1 MVMTPSDMN
10 DLLELRMRV
19 FVTGAS
25 GHIASAVIPELLNHG
40 HEVMGLARSDASP
53 GGVAA
58 LGAEVRRGDLDDLDG
73 LAAAA
78 GEADGVIHLA
88 FKHEA
93 MRTGAFMGAIDADM
107 AAHQAIGN
115 ALVGSGKPFVSTGG
129 TLMLAMAGI
138 TGRSGTEDDQSEGG
152 PRTDAANYTIALSRR
167 GVRSSVVRLAPMVH
181 SDLDHGGFTHALIG
195 FARESGAAAY
205 TGDGSNVW
213 PAANTYDIG
222 VLYRLALEKAPAGS
236 TLHGVGDTGIP
247 RKVIAETIAGK
258 LGIET
263 KSITDDQAPQYL
275 GFLAAFAGLDNP
287 TSNDRTR
294 ELLGW
299 EPTHPGWVEDLETG
313 HYFATAARGRT
324 PHVAFAT
331 KSSDSRSES

>member
-1 MVMTPSDMN
+1 
-10 DLLELRMRV
+10 MRV

-25 GHIASAVIPELLNHG
+25 GHIASAVIPELLNNG
-40 HEVMGLARSDASP
+40 HQVVGLARSDASAEAV
-53 GGVAA
+53 GA

-78 GEADGVIHLA
+78 AEADGVIHLA

-93 MRTGAFMGAIDADM
+93 MRTGDFMGAIDADM
-107 AAHQAIGN
+107 AAHQAIGK

-138 TGRSGTEDDQSEGG
+138 TGRAGTEDDQSEAG
-152 PRTDAANYTIALSRR
+152 PRIDAANHTVALGEQ
-167 GVRSSVVRLAPMVH
+167 GVRTSVVRLAPMVH
-181 SDLDHGGFTHALIG
+181 SDLDHHGFTHALID
-195 FARESGAAAY
+195 FARENGVAAY
-205 TGDGSNVW
+205 TGDGSNRW

-258 LGIET
+258 LGVET
-263 KSITDDQAPQYL
+263 KSITDEEAPQYL

-287 TSNDRTR
+287 TSNDKTR
-294 ELLGW
+294 KLLGW
-299 EPTHPGWVEDLETG
+299 EPTHPGWVEDVQTG
-313 HYFATAARGRT
+313 HYFAT
-324 PHVAFAT
+324 
-331 KSSDSRSES
+331 SS

>member
-1 MVMTPSDMN
+1 
-10 DLLELRMRV
+10 MRV
-19 FVTGAS
+19 LVTGAS
-25 GHIASAVIPELLNHG
+25 GHIAAAVIPELLNNG
-40 HEVMGLARSDASP
+40 HQVVGLVRSDASAEA
-53 GGVAA
+53 VAA
-58 LGAEVRRGDLDDLDG
+58 MGAEVRRGDLDDLDG

-78 GEADGVIHLA
+78 AEADGVIHLA

-93 MRTGAFMGAIDADM
+93 MRTGDFMGAVDSDM
-107 AAHQAIGN
+107 AAHKAIGE
-115 ALVGSGKPFVSTGG
+115 ALVATDKPFVSTGG

-138 TGRSGTEDDQSEGG
+138 TGPDGRVGTEDDQSEGG
-152 PRTDAANYTIALSRR
+152 PRTDAANYTVALGQQ

-181 SDLDHGGFTHALIG
+181 SDLDHHGFTHALIG
-195 FARESGAAAY
+195 FAQESGAAAY

-236 TLHGVGDTGIP
+236 TLHGVGDTGIA
-247 RKVIAETIAGK
+247 RKAIAETIAGK

-263 KSITDDQAPQYL
+263 KSITTEEAPQYL
-275 GFLAAFAGLDNP
+275 GFLAPFAALDNP

-299 EPTHPGWVEDLETG
+299 EPAHPGWVEDVKTG
-313 HYFATAARGRT
+313 HYFA
-324 PHVAFAT
+324 
-331 KSSDSRSES
+331 

>member
-1 MVMTPSDMN
+1 
-10 DLLELRMRV
+10 
-19 FVTGAS
+19 VT
-25 GHIASAVIPELLNHG
+25 
-40 HEVMGLARSDASP
+40 
-53 GGVAA
+53 
-58 LGAEVRRGDLDDLDG
+58 
-73 LAAAA
+73 
-78 GEADGVIHLA
+78 
-88 FKHEA
+88 
-93 MRTGAFMGAIDADM
+93 
-107 AAHQAIGN
+107 
-115 ALVGSGKPFVSTGG
+115 TGG

-138 TGRSGTEDDQSEGG
+138 TVRGGRVGTEDDQSEGG
-152 PRTDAANYTIALSRR
+152 PRTDAANYTVALGQQ

-181 SDLDHGGFTHALIG
+181 SDLDHHGFTHALIG
-195 FARESGAAAY
+195 FAQESGAAAY

-236 TLHGVGDTGIP
+236 TLHGVGDTGIA

-263 KSITDDQAPQYL
+263 KSITAEQAPQYL

-299 EPTHPGWVEDLETG
+299 EPTHPGWVQDVETG
-313 HYFATAARGRT
+313 HYFA
-324 PHVAFAT
+324 
-331 KSSDSRSES
+331 

>member
-1 MVMTPSDMN
+1 MH
-10 DLLELRMRV
+10 V

-25 GHIASAVIPELLNHG
+25 GHIASAVIPELLNNG
-40 HEVMGLARSDASP
+40 HQVVGLARSDASAEA
-53 GGVAA
+53 VAA
-58 LGAEVRRGDLDDLDG
+58 MGAEVRRGDLDDLDG

-78 GEADGVIHLA
+78 AEADGVIHLA

-93 MRTGAFMGAIDADM
+93 MRTGDFMGAIESDM

-115 ALVGSGKPFVSTGG
+115 VLIGTDKPFVSTGG

-138 TGRSGTEDDQSEGG
+138 TGRPGTEDDQSQGG
-152 PRTDAANYTIALSRR
+152 PRTDAANYTIGLGQQ

-181 SDLDHGGFTHALIG
+181 SDLDHHGFTHALIG
-195 FARESGAAAY
+195 FARENGIAAY
-205 TGDGSNVW
+205 TGDGSNRW

-236 TLHGVGDTGIP
+236 TLHGVGDSGIP

-263 KSITDDQAPQYL
+263 KSITAEEAPEYL

-287 TSNDRTR
+287 TSNDKTR
-294 ELLGW
+294 EVLDW
-299 EPTHPGWVEDLETG
+299 EPTHPGWVEDVETG
-313 HYFATAARGRT
+313 HYFR
-324 PHVAFAT
+324 
-331 KSSDSRSES
+331 